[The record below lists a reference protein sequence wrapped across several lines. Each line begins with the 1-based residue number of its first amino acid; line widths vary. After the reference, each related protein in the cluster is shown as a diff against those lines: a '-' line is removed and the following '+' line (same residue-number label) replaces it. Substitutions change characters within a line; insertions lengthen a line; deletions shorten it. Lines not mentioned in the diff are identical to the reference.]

1 MVVMGQSVI
10 PKVRIHEVSG
20 KNILFGSIELY
31 KTPSK
36 NSFQTAEFKKYWSF
50 LSSEIQKNIPPK
62 NGKKIKIILSLGY
75 LPTEAYNIK
84 SNGNNIVISASSYS
98 GFYYGISTLIQLL
111 ETQHSDP
118 NYELSSNLNIYDAP
132 EFYYRGMHLDV
143 SRHFFPTDSILTYID
158 MLARY
163 KYNKFHW
170 HLTDDQGWRLE
181 IKKYPL
187 LTQIGSQRSE
197 TMTGK
202 NFKPYKG
209 DGIPV
214 SGFYTQN
221 DVRKVVEYARIRNI
235 EVIPEIEMPGH
246 ARAAIAAYPFLS
258 CNKDTLPVP
267 TTWGVF
273 DDVYCINENTFEF
286 MFDILEEV
294 MNIFPSRLIHIGGD
308 EVVKTRWNNCKIC
321 NKTKTKYQ
329 LKNSHELQSYFIQ
342 KIDSFIHDHNRI
354 MIGWDEILEG
364 GLAENAWVM
373 SWRGTKGGI
382 DAAKQKHNVVMTPGT
397 HCYFD
402 HYQGPQ
408 KNEPLAIGGY
418 TPIEKVYNFKIIPT
432 ELNSNEKQF
441 IQGAQGNVWT
451 EYIPNF
457 SHVQYMTLPRMV
469 ALSEVLW
476 GTNVD
481 YTDFLARLEHH
492 KTYFKQQGWNY
503 RK

>member
-1 MVVMGQSVI
+1 
-10 PKVRIHEVSG
+10 
-20 KNILFGSIELY
+20 
-31 KTPSK
+31 
-36 NSFQTAEFKKYWSF
+36 
-50 LSSEIQKNIPPK
+50 
-62 NGKKIKIILSLGY
+62 
-75 LPTEAYNIK
+75 
-84 SNGNNIVISASSYS
+84 
-98 GFYYGISTLIQLL
+98 
-111 ETQHSDP
+111 
-118 NYELSSNLNIYDAP
+118 
-132 EFYYRGMHLDV
+132 
-143 SRHFFPTDSILTYID
+143 
-158 MLARY
+158 
-163 KYNKFHW
+163 
-170 HLTDDQGWRLE
+170 
-181 IKKYPL
+181 
-187 LTQIGSQRSE
+187 
-197 TMTGK
+197 
-202 NFKPYKG
+202 
-209 DGIPV
+209 
-214 SGFYTQN
+214 
-221 DVRKVVEYARIRNI
+221 
-235 EVIPEIEMPGH
+235 
-246 ARAAIAAYPFLS
+246 
-258 CNKDTLPVP
+258 
-267 TTWGVF
+267 
-273 DDVYCINENTFEF
+273 

-481 YTDFLARLEHH
+481 YNDFLARLEHH